1 MKGDAK
7 VIEKLNELLTAE
19 LTAIN
24 QYYIHYKMCEDWGFK
39 RLSAYFRAESMDEMK
54 HADMIIDRL
63 LFLDGVPNMQRY
75 NPVLVGENV
84 PEQIRAAL
92 DAELAAAQTMNDII
106 KLSREAGDNGTR
118 ELIERTLVDTEE
130 AIDWAESQ
138 LHLIDSMG
146 VENYLAQAMGDGM
159 DGHG

>member
-1 MKGDAK
+1 MKGNAQ
-7 VIEKLNELLTAE
+7 VIEKLNELITAE

-24 QYYIHYKMCEDWGFK
+24 QYYIHYKMCEDWGFQ
-39 RLSAYFRAESMDEMK
+39 RLATYFRAESMDEMK
-54 HADMIIDRL
+54 HADMMIERV

-84 PEQIRAAL
+84 PEQIRGAL
-92 DAELAAAQTMNDII
+92 DAELNAAKLMNELI
-106 KLSREAGDNGTR
+106 KLSTEAGDNGTR
-118 ELIERTLVDTEE
+118 EMIERTLVDTEH

-146 VENYLAQAMGDGM
+146 VENYLAQSMGTAPGA
-159 DGHG
+159 